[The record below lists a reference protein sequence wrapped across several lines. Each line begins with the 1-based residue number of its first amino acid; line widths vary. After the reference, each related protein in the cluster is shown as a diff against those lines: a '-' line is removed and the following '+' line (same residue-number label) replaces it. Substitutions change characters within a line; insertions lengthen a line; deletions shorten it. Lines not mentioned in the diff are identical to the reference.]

1 MKRPGII
8 SDIVS
13 PLTIYINVMQNDN
26 NSESVD
32 KTKGDLKREQKE
44 IKKIIKKYTQAISQL
59 TKLTGKPIS
68 DIVQQSPSE
77 KIVIF
82 HFGTGSEDDFSVISE
97 TIKEKIGD
105 NYYSRCFMDMFPG
118 SAQCTVKFP
127 CQNSAQKF
135 YDSFPLFPYS

>member
-44 IKKIIKKYTQAISQL
+44 IKKIIKKYTQAIS
-59 TKLTGKPIS
+59 
-68 DIVQQSPSE
+68 
-77 KIVIF
+77 
-82 HFGTGSEDDFSVISE
+82 
-97 TIKEKIGD
+97 
-105 NYYSRCFMDMFPG
+105 
-118 SAQCTVKFP
+118 
-127 CQNSAQKF
+127 
-135 YDSFPLFPYS
+135 